1 MPMTE
6 PMNRHNIHEQLP
18 RRDRMQLYSFA
29 GRDVVLWERNIGD
42 DGDDIGKRVWPSA
55 VDLCHFLQKGEF
67 PMQDKKVLELGAGI
81 GLVGIV
87 ASLLGAD
94 VTLTDL
100 PNIVGNMEEN
110 VRANTKEGCKY
121 PPKVRPLV
129 WGRNL
134 HKIKGPKEGVHY
146 DYVIGTDVI
155 YIEEV
160 FHDLSVT
167 LRHFCDPRTTVLLG
181 CHFRVKSRDLKFIEL
196 FKKDFKIVKEHKIPG
211 QGVNKLLFEAR
222 MKGFDMLDDP
232 AKNH

>member
-6 PMNRHNIHEQLP
+6 PLSRHNMHDQLP
-18 RRDRMQLYSFA
+18 KRDRMQLYNFV
-29 GRDVVLWERNIGD
+29 GRDIILWERNIGD
-42 DGDDIGKRVWPSA
+42 DGDEIGKRVWPSA
-55 VDLCHFLQKGEF
+55 VDLCQFLQNGCF

-110 VRANTKEGCKY
+110 VRPNTKEGCKY

-134 HKIKGPKEGVHY
+134 FKVNGPSIHY
-146 DYVIGTDVI
+146 DYVIGADVF
-155 YIEEV
+155 YIEET
-160 FHDLSVT
+160 FHDLLAT
-167 LRHFCDPRTTVLLG
+167 LRHFCDPQTTVLLG

-196 FKKDFKIVKEHKIPG
+196 LKKHFKIVKEHKIPG
-211 QGVNKLLFEAR
+211 QGVNKVLFEAR
-222 MKGFDMLDDP
+222 LKS
-232 AKNH
+232 